1 MIDEDKS
8 TLSIRESAYVTRA
21 IEDIRKR
28 DIPNRKRVTS
38 VTAVTCDFKVFHTLA
53 QLT

>member
-8 TLSIRESAYVTRA
+8 TLPIRESAYVTRA

-28 DIPNRKRVTS
+28 DIPNRTKRQ
-38 VTAVTCDFKVFHTLA
+38 AHIPPFAFKYLV
-53 QLT
+53 